1 MKQGAAM
8 TIDTA
13 PRRRSAHRARQQ
25 PFRQERTPE
34 PLVLPVD
41 ADPLLVAAAIAGRIR
56 EIGRARSCC
65 GIVFI
70 KPDRKVYVLSE
81 ESSMAHRWVEQ
92 FPEAW
97 VGCYGGWLDEAAIEG
112 LISDMEGML

>member
-1 MKQGAAM
+1 MTMPQGALAM
-8 TIDTA
+8 TIETF
-13 PRRRSAHRARQQ
+13 PRARRAPSK

-41 ADPLLVAAAIAGRIR
+41 ATPLLVAAAIAGRIR

-70 KPDRKVYVLSE
+70 REGKVYVLSE
-81 ESSMAHRWVEQ
+81 ESAMAHRWVTQ

-112 LISDMEGML
+112 LIGDMEGML